1 MSNQQPIPAALAHLN
16 LTPEQYAV
24 VLKEAAKANMTDSQ
38 RAQAD
43 RDALK
48 DLTKEAVMQGLA
60 DIEAATQA
68 LEDTKTRVYGTFRDI
83 LEEKR
88 RLYGIKV
95 SQKTHSFSVPSV
107 GAIILGYR
115 AIEDWDDTVNEG
127 IAKIDEFL
135 ASLKN
140 HNDATKDALVDMV
153 SKSLKKTKSGELRA
167 SSVLELQNMKDKFN
181 DPLFSEGVDIIS
193 KAKRSK
199 KSAWFIE
206 GTKIDKDTGKSI
218 ALPLNISAVNF
229 PAHFD
234 TAWLGELWD

>member
-1 MSNQQPIPAALAHLN
+1 MSEQPIPKSLAD
-16 LTPEQYAV
+16 LTPEQ
-24 VLKEAAKANMTDSQ
+24 LKDLMALAAKANITDEQQ
-38 RAQAD
+38 RQAD

-48 DLTKEAVMQGLA
+48 DLTKEAVTQGLA
-60 DIEAATQA
+60 DIEAAKQA
-68 LEDTKTRVYGTFRDI
+68 LEDTKTRVYSTFRDI

-88 RLYGIKV
+88 RLYGIKAG
-95 SQKTHSFSVPSV
+95 QKTYSFSVPSV
-107 GAIILGYR
+107 GAITLGYR

-153 SKSLKKTKSGELRA
+153 SKSLKKTKSGDLRA
-167 SSVLELQNMKDKFN
+167 SAVLELQNMVDKFN
-181 DPLFSEGVDIIS
+181 DPLFTEGVTIIS

-218 ALPLNISAVNF
+218 ALPLNISAVDF
-229 PAHFD
+229 PANFD
-234 TAWLGELWD
+234 TQWLGKLWD